1 MRKYLAFILAVMSG
15 FAMAEAP
22 KLSGSI
28 DETTESVAP
37 GFHNHKKMWARFQPL
52 SLSNHRLFHI
62 VFVAYK

>member
-28 DETTESVAP
+28 DETT
-37 GFHNHKKMWARFQPL
+37 
-52 SLSNHRLFHI
+52 
-62 VFVAYK
+62 

>member
-37 GFHNHKKMWARFQPL
+37 GFHNPQKDVGTIPTTF
-52 SLSNHRLFHI
+52 LSNHRLFHI

>member
-1 MRKYLAFILAVMSG
+1 MRKYLALILAVMSG

-22 KLSGSI
+22 KLSGTI

-37 GFHNHKKMWARFQPL
+37 GFHNPQKDVGTIQPL
-52 SLSNHRLFHI
+52 SLSNHHLFHI